1 MKGDLV
7 CVGDLIAAG
16 DASVSEQ
23 EKAFSYPDGQAVSH
37 IVIRCLSTFVLKFV
51 LKSVFKSVFKFVF
64 KSSGPALHQD
74 AVAKQLTPSNGL
86 INKGRRVLKQG
97 AQSPKKVSNESLS
110 RAVLDCK
117 YVLLSVENRKNVMK
131 NNLL

>member
-51 LKSVFKSVFKFVF
+51 LKSVFKFVF

-97 AQSPKKVSNESLS
+97 AQSPKKSIE
-110 RAVLDCK
+110 
-117 YVLLSVENRKNVMK
+117 
-131 NNLL
+131 